1 MSLLNL
7 VQGQRVY
14 TQQIQH
20 DLSTSNVMIN
30 CDPRLKGPKGSVLDV
45 KSRAGTL
52 AVEDDICDL
61 TVNNLT
67 VKGTLTAKF
76 DGSNLDGGT
85 NYSDYLFYDNTS
97 KCFAVGGDQVHLGTN
112 ALAAQITANLTP
124 AQAVDTIAI
133 GNGAIAN
140 ATGVFNANKTVK
152 GAIAIGSGAMN
163 EIKGTSG
170 AVHTNVIA
178 IGTNAM
184 EKMGLQPNS
193 ANIAIGSGAMR
204 NGAGGNFHPQD
215 GCIAIGENAMNEFTK
230 IGSTSPNAL
239 TQSIAIGKDALRI
252 PGTVGPTGG
261 FPGND
266 IVAIGTRAGDV
277 NCEKE
282 SVCIGTDA
290 GKGDVAQ
297 GFSLKLRSIAIGHEA
312 SQNGSG
318 GNTVAIGR
326 EASLG
331 ANGVSGAGSIA
342 IGSGAGRAG
351 QLGANSIAIGEDA
364 ARGNTLLNTANT
376 IVINSTGVNLNTTGA
391 NSLVVATKTL
401 DTVTPANGGL
411 IEITD
416 DNGGT
421 VTQSPTGVDAGFSH
435 YLVYNPSTG
444 EIRMCPCT

>member
-7 VQGQRVY
+7 VQGQRVF

-20 DLSTSNVMIN
+20 DLSASNVMIN
-30 CDPRLKGPKGSVLDV
+30 CDPRLKGPEGSSLDV
-45 KSRAGTL
+45 KSRAGKIG
-52 AVEDDICDL
+52 VEDDICDL

-85 NYSDYLFYDNTS
+85 NYSDYLFYDNAS

-112 ALAAQITANLTP
+112 ALAAQTTANLDVG
-124 AQAVDTIAI
+124 QAADTIAI

-140 ATGVFNANKTVK
+140 ATGAASVNKDIS
-152 GAIAIGSGAMN
+152 GAIAIGKNAIHEIQGTTGA
-163 EIKGTSG
+163 T
-170 AVHTNVIA
+170 HTNVIA

-184 EKMGLQPNS
+184 EKMGLQANS

-204 NGAGGNFHPQD
+204 NGAGGAFHPQD
-215 GCIAIGENAMNEFTK
+215 GCIAIGENAMSEFTK
-230 IGSTSPNAL
+230 IGSTSPDAL

-266 IVAIGTRAGDV
+266 VVAIGTRAGDV

-297 GFSLKLRSIAIGHEA
+297 GLSLKLRSVAIGHEA
-312 SQNGSG
+312 SENGSG
-318 GNTVAIGR
+318 GNTVAIGYK
-326 EASLG
+326 ASSG

-364 ARGNTLLNTANT
+364 ASNNTLLGTANT

-391 NSLVVATKTL
+391 NSLVVAT
-401 DTVTPANGGL
+401 TPLSANGGL
-411 IEITD
+411 NENTATAAATIAK
-416 DNGGT
+416 
-421 VTQSPTGVDAGFSH
+421 PTGTFTH
-435 YLVYNPSTG
+435 YLVYSPTTG
-444 EIRMCPCT
+444 EIQMCRV